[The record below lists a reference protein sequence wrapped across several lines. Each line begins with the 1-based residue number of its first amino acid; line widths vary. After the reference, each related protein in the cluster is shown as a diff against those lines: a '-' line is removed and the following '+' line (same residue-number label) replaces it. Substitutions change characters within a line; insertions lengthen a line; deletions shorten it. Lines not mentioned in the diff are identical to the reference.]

1 MIEMQC
7 PNCGAKKF
15 IVTFSKQILVD
26 ENLNEIDGIEEYIGV
41 EAGVDFISCAE
52 CGEEIPNPD
61 FLSQWILGTIRKEK
75 IKC

>member
-1 MIEMQC
+1 MQC
-7 PNCGAKKF
+7 PNCGVKKF

-52 CGEEIPNPD
+52 CGEEIQNLD
-61 FLSQWILGTIRKEK
+61 TASRGILSELRKAR
-75 IKC
+75 